1 MPLFVEELTKSIL
14 ESGELREA
22 GDQFDYVGAAR
33 SVTVPA
39 TLRDSLMARLDRF
52 GPVKEMAQVG
62 AAIGRRFSY
71 ELIAAVAP
79 VPRAQ
84 LDHGLKQLT
93 ESGLAFRDG
102 TIPKAVYTFKHAL
115 VQDVAYDSLLK
126 SRRQELHGKIAR
138 AVEEQFPSLKDAE
151 PELLAHHYTEAG
163 LAEAAI
169 AHWQEA
175 SQRAMQRSAHI
186 EAERHL
192 RKGLA
197 VLETM
202 GETVARSRLGISL
215 QNALG
220 VCLMPTRGFGNPEVA
235 NAFATAA
242 AIAGKEG
249 DARGLF
255 VALRGQGQYQMI
267 SGDLRTARDQAG
279 NILALAEKIDDPG
292 FFIEAHHLGWSALTF
307 TGDFAAARRHAEQGR
322 ALYDRGRDHRLTYRF
337 SGHDPGMCCRSFG
350 SLAAWQLGFP
360 DTALAMCRDGLALA
374 EAVSHPFSVTIALW
388 GMGIL
393 ALLRRDSSELRVTG
407 ETMIAHCQEKGFAPF
422 IPVGKIFRGGA
433 LAAEGSLAQGVAD
446 IREGIAGVRSKGTEY
461 TVPTFLA
468 WMAALCLASGQME
481 QGVTALEEG
490 LAMSEKNADR
500 FSLPEFHRLKGE
512 LLLAAPR
519 RAESAAEACFREAI
533 EIARAQDG
541 KVFELRATTS
551 LARLWGARNRRAE
564 ARALL
569 APICGWFAEGLETKD
584 LREARELLE
593 QLG

>member
-1 MPLFVEELTKSIL
+1 MGDVGRIRFEGIEALQDVFACLPIDTAARHVDAIRLTLARHLFEPLFHLLGELAGGKALPVDLLEQILAKADGVPLFVEELTKAIL

-52 GPVKEMAQVG
+52 GSVKEMAQIG

-71 ELIAAVAP
+71 EVIAAVASM
-79 VPRAQ
+79 PRAQ
-84 LDHGLKQLT
+84 LEDGLKQLT
-93 ESGLAFRDG
+93 ESGLAVRHG

-126 SRRQELHGKIAR
+126 SQRQELHGKIAR

-175 SQRAMQRSAHI
+175 SQRAMQRSAQI

-202 GETVARSRLGISL
+202 GETTARNRLGISL

-242 AIAGKEG
+242 TMARKE
-249 DARGLF
+249 DDSRGLF

-279 NILALAEKIDDPG
+279 NIWP
-292 FFIEAHHLGWSALTF
+292 S
-307 TGDFAAARRHAEQGR
+307 RRR
-322 ALYDRGRDHRLTYRF
+322 
-337 SGHDPGMCCRSFG
+337 
-350 SLAAWQLGFP
+350 
-360 DTALAMCRDGLALA
+360 
-374 EAVSHPFSVTIALW
+374 
-388 GMGIL
+388 
-393 ALLRRDSSELRVTG
+393 
-407 ETMIAHCQEKGFAPF
+407 
-422 IPVGKIFRGGA
+422 
-433 LAAEGSLAQGVAD
+433 
-446 IREGIAGVRSKGTEY
+446 
-461 TVPTFLA
+461 
-468 WMAALCLASGQME
+468 
-481 QGVTALEEG
+481 
-490 LAMSEKNADR
+490 
-500 FSLPEFHRLKGE
+500 
-512 LLLAAPR
+512 
-519 RAESAAEACFREAI
+519 
-533 EIARAQDG
+533 
-541 KVFELRATTS
+541 
-551 LARLWGARNRRAE
+551 
-564 ARALL
+564 
-569 APICGWFAEGLETKD
+569 
-584 LREARELLE
+584 
-593 QLG
+593 